1 MMIIKLC
8 CCYWYINI
16 HYLSRSS
23 CQSYSA
29 IPSPVSQTTRLG
41 LEEPLCCRSP
51 CRWLDGH
58 FSAKRCWW
66 KMWSMLKHVM
76 LNMDELLMN
85 LYCDH
90 TLAAKLSKKKELLTV
105 VTQAREFLN
114 SFFFISFTYSF
125 TIFTRYHVSAPQSVI
140 ISWIMEPEGS
150 GSAGLGAARPRSP
163 GPRGRQD
170 SFRSSSGDLAVQGG
184 LVIHP
189 EVVNAKVMLKRNAID
204 KMEYSRCTSTCSNL
218 FVDFPPKSHYLKC
231 IIRTFER
238 TTENS
243 KLGSRHLKAAMNWHM
258 CYG

>member
-1 MMIIKLC
+1 MDSTQ
-8 CCYWYINI
+8 W
-16 HYLSRSS
+16 SP
-23 CQSYSA
+23 SA
-29 IPSPVSQTTRLG
+29 RKAQLPTLRNRLASG
-41 LEEPLCCRSP
+41 SNR
-51 CRWLDGH
+51 
-58 FSAKRCWW
+58 F
-66 KMWSMLKHVM
+66 
-76 LNMDELLMN
+76 
-85 LYCDH
+85 
-90 TLAAKLSKKKELLTV
+90 LSKWHIV
-105 VTQAREFLN
+105 ALN
-114 SFFFISFTYSF
+114 SDRLPSNQVHSISNSSNSHSPWYFTYSF

-140 ISWIMEPEGS
+140 ISWILEPEGS